1 MNKSEFI
8 KELSK
13 QTKYDEEECTLINSI
28 IEDTFIIEKSP
39 YTLK

>member
-13 QTKYDEEECTLINSI
+13 QTSYNEERCNTINNI
-28 IEDTFIIEKSP
+28 VITEKG
-39 YTLK
+39 YTLLLIT

>member
-13 QTKYDEEECTLINSI
+13 QTSYNEERCNTINNIYKEMVLYRI
-28 IEDTFIIEKSP
+28 ISLFNI
-39 YTLK
+39 